1 MRDVVCDNIRM
12 IREAKGVTKTH
23 LAKGLGMSLQGYR
36 YLESGQVKL
45 DVERM
50 IRIAQLLGV
59 NSAVLL
65 DDEQTRS
72 IINEIQ
78 GNK

>member
-1 MRDVVCDNIRM
+1 MVCDNIRM

>member
-1 MRDVVCDNIRM
+1 MVCDNIRM

-23 LAKGLGMSLQGYR
+23 LANGLGMSLQGYR

-50 IRIAQLLGV
+50 IRIAYLLGV
-59 NSAVLL
+59 KSAVLL
-65 DDEQTRS
+65 DDELTRS

>member
-1 MRDVVCDNIRM
+1 MVCDNIRM

-50 IRIAQLLGV
+50 ICIAQLLGV

>member
-1 MRDVVCDNIRM
+1 MVCDNIRM

-23 LAKGLGMSLQGYR
+23 LAKGLGMSL
-36 YLESGQVKL
+36 QVKL

>member
-1 MRDVVCDNIRM
+1 VVCDNIRM

>member
-1 MRDVVCDNIRM
+1 MVCDNIRM

-72 IINEIQ
+72 ILNEIQ

>member
-1 MRDVVCDNIRM
+1 MVCDNIRM

-50 IRIAQLLGV
+50 IRIAYLLGV
-59 NSAVLL
+59 KSAVLL
-65 DDEQTRS
+65 DDELTRS